1 MPTAG
6 FADSNRAS
14 IRFIAEDTADW
25 GVTPASG
32 NVRELRFTSSSLVA
46 SKETVVSDELRADRM
61 VSSVIEVSA
70 MTEGDINFEFSAG
83 SHDDFLQAFV
93 LGAWSRPMSFDFWK
107 GNTVSI
113 TGVSAIAISGGDYT
127 DYFTAGRYIKTEGFI
142 GATNNGYNTIASVAF
157 GAGVTTV
164 TITETD
170 LVAEAGTAYTKIM
183 DANDVTVLNSS
194 ALRLGTAG
202 AATIDSNSGNAFA
215 SAIAAGQLVAGQK
228 IYLDTP
234 VSDVTFRNNTVTWT
248 GTGADADSLSITDG
262 TEIVALVAGVD
273 YTTGGTATDTA
284 LSFANAV
291 NAERVAGRLNVKAV
305 PAVGVVTLFFLSN
318 STLAD
323 VTEVVDGNTEIAVGT
338 AAAASAAGARGV
350 FTIVNAADD
359 VLTVTPPPP
368 TVAAPGVTSVKAS
381 MLRNPGDLADITAQ
395 SFSLETS
402 FNDVDKH
409 FLMTG
414 MRVGTFSMD
423 VSTGAIVT
431 GTMAFNGKETTPA
444 SAEVIGDAG
453 SYTLFTTTAT
463 EVMNATTNVG
473 DITKNG
479 SILASAVQSIT
490 LEGDATLRNQ
500 MAVGSK
506 FPRGIGTGR
515 FNLTGTMTAYFET
528 LELYSHFINH
538 DTISLGF
545 DFTDLDFNHYV
556 FTVPAV
562 KITSDPVSPTGID
575 EDITEEME
583 WTAFRD
589 AATACMLQVDR
600 FSSIKPE

>member
-228 IYLDTP
+228 IYVDTP

-318 STLAD
+318 SALAD

-359 VLTVTPPPP
+359 VLTVTPTPP

-589 AATACMLQVDR
+589 ASTACMLQVDR